1 MGDGPG
7 LARAPLVITVLL
19 TSESRR
25 PEKSQEKR
33 CDDRSRGR
41 HEYHYWL
48 DDGKG
53 PQAKECEQPLGF
65 LRDEKKGF
73 PPGGSQPCTLNLAP

>member
-33 CDDRSRGR
+33 LDDRSRGR
-41 HEYHYWL
+41 RGTVTGLTMER
-48 DDGKG
+48 GRK
-53 PQAKECEQPLGF
+53 P
-65 LRDEKKGF
+65 RNV
-73 PPGGSQPCTLNLAP
+73 SNL